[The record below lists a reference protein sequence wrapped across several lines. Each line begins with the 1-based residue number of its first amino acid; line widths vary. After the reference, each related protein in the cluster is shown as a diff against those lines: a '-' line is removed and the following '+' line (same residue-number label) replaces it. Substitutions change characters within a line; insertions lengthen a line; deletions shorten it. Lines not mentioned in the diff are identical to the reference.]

1 MRLRFLLSR
10 YPVYRVCTRVSFV
23 VVGHLGASDRPIER
37 SNNRNAQS
45 RLPRKSD
52 GEQRKWENWT
62 RARGGR
68 EETALSLL
76 SRVRPTKPGPLPF
89 ASKKRNSADGLI
101 DCCLT
106 ILDYR
111 PVGPAEIGGSRPPV
125 TIAER
130 IAPPG
135 RRLPKPFPVAFIDR
149 FCID

>member
-1 MRLRFLLSR
+1 MRKLNARER
-10 YPVYRVCTRVSFV
+10 RTGGDGV
-23 VVGHLGASDRPIER
+23 VVIIAGKAH
-37 SNNRNAQS
+37 
-45 RLPRKSD
+45 K
-52 GEQRKWENWT
+52 T
-62 RARGGR
+62 
-68 EETALSLL
+68 
-76 SRVRPTKPGPLPF
+76 GPLPF
-89 ASKKRNSADGLI
+89 ASKKRNSAGGLI

-111 PVGPAEIGGSRPPV
+111 PVGPAEIGSSGPPV